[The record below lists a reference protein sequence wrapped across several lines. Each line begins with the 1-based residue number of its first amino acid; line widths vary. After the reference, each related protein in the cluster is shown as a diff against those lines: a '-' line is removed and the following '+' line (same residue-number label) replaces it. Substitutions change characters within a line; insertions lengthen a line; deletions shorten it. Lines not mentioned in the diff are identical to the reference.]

1 MNGHGQERYPRTSSM
16 FKNPSCSTCPEI
28 GLMKVVLYQWVE
40 VKQWTVISSAK
51 NTEAITV
58 DPVEYQL

>member
-1 MNGHGQERYPRTSSM
+1 
-16 FKNPSCSTCPEI
+16 
-28 GLMKVVLYQWVE
+28 MKVVLYQWVE

-58 DPVEYQL
+58 DRMEHQL